1 VVIVLLVTLA
11 TTVGTPCYPA
21 LAAVVPATVAAED
34 LGPANGIL
42 STIETASWV
51 VGPAAGGV
59 LLVASSHT
67 IALSVNAVLFA
78 VGALCL
84 LPTRSRQPAPTT
96 ESTQDA
102 RRSVGRELHEG
113 VRTIV
118 GSADIAVPLLLV
130 VVVNVILGGAS
141 VGLVLVAERLVD
153 LGEGGFAV
161 LNASLGIG
169 GFAGIAFTSRISRGR
184 RPLTSLT
191 TAAICGSAPFALLAV
206 VHVPWIVIALMV
218 LAGAGSVVTEVVAT
232 TILLRSLPQ
241 AVIAR
246 VFGIIDSVL
255 VASILAG
262 TLAAPVLIDLAGLR
276 ATLVIVGSIL
286 PATVIAG
293 AHQWRRLSGRATQR
307 RVDVD
312 SRVQLLNRQPWLA
325 DVLPVVLEM
334 LAATASEEPVAG
346 GQVVIRQ
353 GDVADDFFVLI
364 SGSLVVTKSV
374 PGEAPVEVNRLG
386 PGEGF
391 GEIGLLGGVPRTA
404 TVAAAESATILRIR
418 GDQFVAAVNAAPASA
433 DASVGAGLVAR
444 LARGSGI
451 HD

>member
-1 VVIVLLVTLA
+1 
-11 TTVGTPCYPA
+11 
-21 LAAVVPATVAAED
+21 
-34 LGPANGIL
+34 
-42 STIETASWV
+42 
-51 VGPAAGGV
+51 
-59 LLVASSHT
+59 
-67 IALSVNAVLFA
+67 
-78 VGALCL
+78 
-84 LPTRSRQPAPTT
+84 
-96 ESTQDA
+96 
-102 RRSVGRELHEG
+102 
-113 VRTIV
+113 
-118 GSADIAVPLLLV
+118 
-130 VVVNVILGGAS
+130 
-141 VGLVLVAERLVD
+141 
-153 LGEGGFAV
+153 
-161 LNASLGIG
+161 
-169 GFAGIAFTSRISRGR
+169 
-184 RPLTSLT
+184 
-191 TAAICGSAPFALLAV
+191 
-206 VHVPWIVIALMV
+206 
-218 LAGAGSVVTEVVAT
+218 
-232 TILLRSLPQ
+232 
-241 AVIAR
+241 
-246 VFGIIDSVL
+246 
-255 VASILAG
+255 
-262 TLAAPVLIDLAGLR
+262 
-276 ATLVIVGSIL
+276 VIVGSIL

-374 PGEAPVEVNRLG
+374 PGEAPVEVNRLR